1 MKELADSPPSLPRAD
16 RTLDLKGLN
25 CPLPILKSKKALGEM
40 QTGQTLLVLATDGGA
55 WDDFDYF
62 CANTGH
68 RLIERREDNGIY
80 WFFIARK

>member
-1 MKELADSPPSLPRAD
+1 LALLTVSCGFQAV
-16 RTLDLKGLN
+16 G
-25 CPLPILKSKKALGEM
+25 PILKSKKALGEM

-80 WFFIARK
+80 WFFIARG

>member
-1 MKELADSPPSLPRAD
+1 MTDLANPLPQAD
-16 RTLDLKGLN
+16 RTLDLRGLN

-40 QTGQTLLVLATDGGA
+40 QSGQTLLVLATDGGA

-68 RLIERREDNGIY
+68 RLIERKDDNGVY